1 MVSHSEFIND
11 ILTLLN
17 QAENRT
23 LPFSLLLQTSALS
36 RRELLSLLATLEQS
50 AHLSHTT
57 DFWGDPQS
65 YTLLVRVEKWSVQD
79 ENVASMI
86 NVKC

>member
-1 MVSHSEFIND
+1 MVSHSEIINN
-11 ILTLLN
+11 ILTLLA

-23 LPFSLLLQTSALS
+23 LPFSSLLQAISLS

-50 AHLSHTT
+50 ALLSHTT

-65 YTLLVRVEKWSVQD
+65 YTLLIRLEKS
-79 ENVASMI
+79 SG
-86 NVKC
+86 

>member
-1 MVSHSEFIND
+1 MVSHSEVIND
-11 ILTLLN
+11 ILTLLA

-23 LPFSLLLQTSALS
+23 LSFSSLLQATALS

-65 YTLLVRVEKWSVQD
+65 YTLLIKWEELLKHDVFAV
-79 ENVASMI
+79 NGL
-86 NVKC
+86 